1 MSQMWVASVNTAN
14 LGFYLTSL
22 AAMIALAGL
31 DFAGALL
38 AKEWTIRRDF
48 TLFLAGGVVF
58 LLLYVV
64 YAHILQTAELSIVTF
79 GWVAFLQVALVLVDR
94 FRYGVSFDATQWLAM
109 AAMILL
115 QAYLI
120 VGPRGS

>member
-1 MSQMWVASVNTAN
+1 MSQIWIASVNTAN
-14 LGFYLTSL
+14 LGFYVTSL

-48 TLFLAGGVVF
+48 ALFLAGGVVF

-94 FRYGVSFDATQWLAM
+94 FRYGVSFDVTQWLAM
-109 AAMILL
+109 GAMILL

-120 VGPRGS
+120 VGSRGS

>member
-1 MSQMWVASVNTAN
+1 MSQTLVASVNTAN
-14 LGFYLTSL
+14 LGFYITSL

-94 FRYGVSFDATQWLAM
+94 FRYGVSFDTTQWLAM
-109 AAMILL
+109 GAMILL